1 MCVLWKRKRDDR
13 SEPAEAIAR
22 CCLAVYRYHRGAMCD
37 CGVTSAA
44 AAAAVVVHYDAPQF
58 NVYPPIDTYRSIVTS
73 KYERVSGRVMLP
85 ILHVFV
91 CIRSRLTVHVFCVD
105 FFFFSSLLYINFAYT
120 HIRALHSTL
129 HMYILHTQHWYL
141 HPHTA
146 CMATKKI

>member
-1 MCVLWKRKRDDR
+1 MCVLWKRNRDDR

-44 AAAAVVVHYDAPQF
+44 AAAAVAVHYDAPQF

-91 CIRSRLTVHVFCVD
+91 CIRSQLTVHVFCVD
-105 FFFFSSLLYINFAYT
+105 FFFLFISALYQF
-120 HIRALHSTL
+120 RLHS
-129 HMYILHTQHWYL
+129 HSRSPLHTSHVYSTYIAL
-141 HPHTA
+141 VSPSPHS
-146 CMATKKI
+146 MHGNKKK